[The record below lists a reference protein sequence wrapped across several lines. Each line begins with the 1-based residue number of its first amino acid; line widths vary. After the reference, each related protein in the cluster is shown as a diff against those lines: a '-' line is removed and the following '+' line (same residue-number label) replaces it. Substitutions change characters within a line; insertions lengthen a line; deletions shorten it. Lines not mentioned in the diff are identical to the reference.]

1 MTTNKW
7 VLLSAFQKEYKSAIL
22 AASLETHQIA
32 YKMIDKVD
40 SAFNFVG
47 EVEIYVRQSDYVTAL
62 HIKENLEL

>member
-1 MTTNKW
+1 MSSNKW
-7 VLLSAFQKEYKSAIL
+7 VLLSAFQKQYKSAIL
-22 AASLETHQIA
+22 ASSLDDKAIA

-62 HIKENLEL
+62 HIKNNLGL